1 MGCLV
6 SPGSCTLSSFGLG
19 LLCLFAWQEEQ
30 LATDSSHV
38 RLHAGPVVK
47 LDSRSV
53 CLGYTAV
60 SGVEKG
66 EDGWSFVSWYD

>member
-1 MGCLV
+1 MV
-6 SPGSCTLSSFGLG
+6 SNLGLG
-19 LLCLFAWQEEQ
+19 FLCLCAWQAEQ
-30 LATDSSHV
+30 FATDSV
-38 RLHAGPVVK
+38 CLHAGPVVK

-60 SGVEKG
+60 SGVEKA